1 MLELFLLKRKIKGPC
16 WLTIKNVQKQKQFK
30 HTWCKQEAFI
40 LSPKDVEITIDDINR
55 QSPPMTSL
63 SFSMKTVRSQNNT
76 NEISMISCLV
86 HEDINQDGPTN
97 STKMSRFSLIRNLDK
112 KPWPF
117 DLTAKLR

>member
-16 WLTIKNVQKQKQFK
+16 WLTIKNIQKQKQFK

-40 LSPKDVEITIDDINR
+40 LSPKDVEITIDDINK
-55 QSPPMTSL
+55 QSPPMSSL
-63 SFSMKTVRSQNNT
+63 SFSLKTTRSANNT

-97 STKMSRFSLIRNLDK
+97 STKMSRFSLIRQLDK

-117 DLTAKLR
+117 DLT